1 MICNHCSVHSGFD
14 IYFKSTIC
22 FEKYT
27 YGDRLMNKTHWI
39 GAFGRVYNPQDWF
52 YNPNYLINRIYYI
65 AGGTAFYKEG
75 IPLKKGYLYVFGTDP
90 DFRVYQD
97 DKDPVDHA
105 YFDFISFQSFLKKE
119 ITEIDLK
126 KHPKLQHVVLA
137 MAEEFAERGCPFSVA
152 SSYFEI
158 IMHELEKVLS
168 TDTRYSEVTENALR
182 IIHSSAP
189 AEVSVQ
195 EVASKVNV
203 NVNYLIRRFSVEV
216 GETPHRYIS
225 LMKADLAVKYI
236 QSGKKLAEIAE
247 LLGYSS
253 VSSLSFSFKS
263 LTGRNLSEFTQ
274 KTGR

>member
-1 MICNHCSVHSGFD
+1 
-14 IYFKSTIC
+14 
-22 FEKYT
+22 
-27 YGDRLMNKTHWI
+27 MNKTHWI
-39 GAFGRVYNPQDWF
+39 GSFGRVYNPQDWF

-75 IPLKKGYLYVFGTDP
+75 IPLKKGYLYVFGIDP

-97 DKDPVDHA
+97 ESDPVDHA

-126 KHPKLQHVVLA
+126 KYPKLQHIVLA
-137 MAEEFAERGCPFSVA
+137 MTEEFTDRNCPFSVV

-182 IIHSSAP
+182 IIHASPIADIT
-189 AEVSVQ
+189 VRK
-195 EVASKVNV
+195 VALEANV
-203 NVNYLIRRFSVEV
+203 NINYLIRRFNSEV
-216 GETPHRYIS
+216 GVTPHHYIS
-225 LMKADLAVKYI
+225 LMKADLAIKHI
-236 QSGKKLAEIAE
+236 QAGNKMSEIAE
-247 LLGYSS
+247 FLGYSS

-263 LTGRNLSEFTQ
+263 LTGRNLSEFTKQ
-274 KTGR
+274 

>member
-1 MICNHCSVHSGFD
+1 
-14 IYFKSTIC
+14 
-22 FEKYT
+22 
-27 YGDRLMNKTHWI
+27 MNKTHWI

-65 AGGTAFYKEG
+65 AGGKAFYKEG

-90 DFRVYQD
+90 GFRVYQD
-97 DKDPVDHA
+97 DSDPVDHA

-126 KHPKLQHVVLA
+126 KYPKLQHVILA
-137 MAEEFAERGCPFSVA
+137 MAEEFADRSCPMTVA
-152 SSYFEI
+152 DSYFEI

-182 IIHSSAP
+182 IIHSCPPS
-189 AEVSVQ
+189 EVSVQ
-195 EVASKVNV
+195 EVASKINV
-203 NVNYLIRRFSVEV
+203 NVNYLIRRFNAEV
-216 GETPHRYIS
+216 GETPHKYIS
-225 LMKADLAVKYI
+225 LMKAELAVKYI
-236 QSGKKLAEIAE
+236 QGGRKLAEIAE

-263 LTGRNLSEFTQ
+263 LTGRNLSEFATHSI
-274 KTGR
+274 KKAGR

>member
-1 MICNHCSVHSGFD
+1 MICKYFSPYKAFD
-14 IYFKSTIC
+14 IYFKSTFC

-27 YGDRLMNKTHWI
+27 SRGPVMNKTHWI
-39 GAFGRVYNPQDWF
+39 GAYGRVYNPQDWF

-65 AGGTAFYKEG
+65 ADGTAFYKEG
-75 IPLKKGYLYVFGTDP
+75 IPLKKGYLYVFGIDP

-97 DKDPVDHA
+97 EADPVDHA

-137 MAEEFAERGCPFSVA
+137 MAEEFAERSCPFSVA

-168 TDTRYSEVTENALR
+168 TDSRYSEVTENALR
-182 IIHSSAP
+182 IIHSSPP
-189 AEVSVQ
+189 AEVSVRN
-195 EVASKVNV
+195 VAAKANI
-203 NVNYLIRRFSVEV
+203 NVNYLIRRFNSEV

-225 LMKADLAVKYI
+225 LMKADLAVKYV
-236 QSGKKLAEIAE
+236 QAGKKLAEIAE
-247 LLGYSS
+247 ILGFSS
-253 VSSLSFSFKS
+253 VASLSFSFKS
-263 LTGRNLSEFTQ
+263 LTGRNLSEFASH
-274 KTGR
+274 KR

>member
-1 MICNHCSVHSGFD
+1 
-14 IYFKSTIC
+14 
-22 FEKYT
+22 
-27 YGDRLMNKTHWI
+27 MNKTHWI
-39 GAFGRVYNPQDWF
+39 GAYGRVYNPQDWF

-75 IPLKKGYLYVFGTDP
+75 VPLKKGYLYVFGIDP

-97 DKDPVDHA
+97 ESDPVDHA

-126 KHPKLQHVVLA
+126 KYPKLQHVVLA
-137 MAEEFAERGCPFSVA
+137 MSEEFADRSCPFSVA

-168 TDTRYSEVTENALR
+168 TDSRYSEVTENALR
-182 IIHSSAP
+182 IIHSSPP

-195 EVASKVNV
+195 NVAAKANI
-203 NVNYLIRRFSVEV
+203 NVNYLIRRFNAEV

-225 LMKADLAVKYI
+225 LMKADLAVKYV
-236 QSGKKLAEIAE
+236 QAGKKLAEIAE
-247 LLGYSS
+247 ILGYSS
-253 VSSLSFSFKS
+253 VASLSFSFKA
-263 LTGRNLSEFTQ
+263 LTGRNLSEFSSHKDTIRF
-274 KTGR
+274 T

>member
-1 MICNHCSVHSGFD
+1 MICNYCSVYCGFD

-27 YGDRLMNKTHWI
+27 CGDRLMNKTHWI

-75 IPLKKGYLYVFGTDP
+75 IPLKKGCLYVFGTDP

-97 DKDPVDHA
+97 DNDPVDHA

-126 KHPKLQHVVLA
+126 KYLKLQHVILA
-137 MAEEFAERGCPFSVA
+137 MAEEFADRSCPMSVA
-152 SSYFEI
+152 DSYFEI

-182 IIHSSAP
+182 IIHSSPP
-189 AEVSVQ
+189 AEVSVK
-195 EVASKVNV
+195 EVASQINV
-203 NVNYLIRRFSVEV
+203 NVNYLIRRFNAEV

-225 LMKADLAVKYI
+225 LMKAELAVKHI
-236 QSGKKLAEIAE
+236 QAGRKLAEIAE
-247 LLGYSS
+247 LLGYAS